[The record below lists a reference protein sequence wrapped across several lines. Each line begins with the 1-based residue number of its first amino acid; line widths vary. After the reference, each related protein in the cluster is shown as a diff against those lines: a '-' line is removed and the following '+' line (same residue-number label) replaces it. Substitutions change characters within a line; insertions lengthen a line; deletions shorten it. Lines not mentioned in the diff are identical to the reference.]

1 MAEHK
6 TIIGW
11 QEWVSLP
18 NIAIPAI
25 KAKVDTGARTSSL
38 HANRIE
44 HFQKNGIPYI
54 HFEVHPIQ
62 KNNTIVLSCEAPLID
77 KRQVRSSCGEE
88 EYRPVIIATI
98 TLGDIRWEIELNLTN
113 RDYMG
118 YRMLLGRNA
127 MKNHLIIDPSERF
140 LQRKISKKEITTIYT
155 SKKTF

>member
-18 NIAIPAI
+18 NLNIPII

-38 HANRIE
+38 HADRIE
-44 HFQKNGIPYI
+44 HFQKSGMPFVY
-54 HFEVHPIQ
+54 FEVYPIQ
-62 KNNTIVLSCEAPLID
+62 KNGAITLKCEAPLID
-77 KRQVRSSCGEE
+77 RRQVKSSCGEE
-88 EYRPVIIATI
+88 EHRPVIITTI
-98 TLGDIRWEIELNLTN
+98 TLNDIRWEIELNLTN
-113 RDYMG
+113 RDHMG

-140 LQRKISKKEITTIYT
+140 LQRKILKKEIINFYPQP
-155 SKKTF
+155 F